1 MIAARDTFKLD
12 WLRKL
17 AVTSNY
23 RELTVAMEQIAAQL
37 AGPTAAAT
45 FYDYDFQGWCLRC
58 QNQRIPLDNE
68 TLAGRCALEA
78 EIRRENGQIAL
89 PVWRFGSLAG
99 VLVVSGGPDELP
111 LAELEALADGFA
123 LVIELQLELDRLRK
137 SLTGFQEL
145 SVTAVENLPDCYTGH
160 IAAVCQLTADLADY
174 LDLSQQARERLW
186 NAAQYHDVGRLIL
199 QGSLPAEIEHRHA
212 EAGADFLE
220 RGGWSSDLVTLVR
233 THHERF
239 DGTGPLGL
247 KGDQLSIEQ
256 HILTLAEAFEDFL
269 ALNPHVEF
277 KTKVGIFFQ
286 EKGRFHHPDVLDS
299 LAGLVDSGRLDRLR

>member
-1 MIAARDTFKLD
+1 MIVGSEIFQLD

-23 RELTVAMEQIAAQL
+23 RELTGAVEQIAAQL
-37 AGPTAAAT
+37 AGPGAVAT
-45 FYDYDFQGWCLRC
+45 FFNYDFQGWCLRC
-58 QNQRIPLDNE
+58 HNQRVPLDNE
-68 TLAGRCALEA
+68 TLAGRCALDA
-78 EIRRENGQIAL
+78 EIRRQDGQVAL

-99 VLVVSGGPDELP
+99 VLVISGAQDNLP
-111 LAELEALADGFA
+111 LAELEALAEGFA

-137 SLTGFQEL
+137 SLTSFQEL
-145 SVTAVENLPDCYTGH
+145 SVTAVENLPNCNTGH

-199 QGSLPAEIEHRHA
+199 QGSLPAEIELRHA

-220 RGGWSSDLVTLVR
+220 RGGWTSDLITLVR

-247 KGDQLSIEQ
+247 SGDQLSIEQ
-256 HILTLAEAFEDFL
+256 HILILAEAFEDFL

-277 KTKVGIFFQ
+277 TLKVGIFFQ

-299 LAGLVDSGRLDRLR
+299 LAGLVDSGRLDRLK